1 MAARVGPA
9 RRLLRP
15 RWLHGIGF
23 FLGSSIT
30 LGTPGVVGAQVREQP
45 LQLEY
50 RLDALVAHTTGA
62 EAALGAS
69 VPAGLYVRTGLV
81 AGIGAGAHGAEGR
94 TDLFSRFSLDPFR
107 QSRWAPYA
115 GGGISGRYRSR
126 LDGGSRAY
134 LLVFLGLEGPLPTGR
149 TSGFVPAF
157 EVGLGGGARFSV
169 ILRRG
174 INARR

>member
-1 MAARVGPA
+1 
-9 RRLLRP
+9 L
-15 RWLHGIGF
+15 

-126 LDGGSRAY
+126 LDGGSAPISWFFSASKARSRLAAPQGSSPRSRWALAAERA
-134 LLVFLGLEGPLPTGR
+134 FQ
-149 TSGFVPAF
+149 
-157 EVGLGGGARFSV
+157 
-169 ILRRG
+169 
-174 INARR
+174 